1 MILLS
6 SGRMDSKTIRQ
17 ALVAFT
23 LMERYLVHF
32 EDNYRSMYQQ
42 AARQLLR
49 DNNELGPNNLG
60 SSPLKGNSPLKQSIV
75 MGSGSN
81 TDNTGMLPVFNK
93 AKSIHGASIEELQQE
108 VDLICICGPQEKQ
121 KAVFKV
127 PKEHNVHANIE
138 CPFRR
143 LNRVQKWQL
152 KQTS

>member
-49 DNNELGPNNLG
+49 DNNELGPNLG
-60 SSPLKGNSPLKQSIV
+60 SSLLKGNSPLKQSL
-75 MGSGSN
+75 MNSSSTN
-81 TDNTGMLPVFNK
+81 YDNTGSLPVFNK
-93 AKSIHGASIEELQQE
+93 AKSLHGASI
-108 VDLICICGPQEKQ
+108 
-121 KAVFKV
+121 A
-127 PKEHNVHANIE
+127 
-138 CPFRR
+138 
-143 LNRVQKWQL
+143 
-152 KQTS
+152 